1 MCRKQLAGNTGRK
14 NDSKKSPSGQH
25 RTNLSGCIFATE
37 ACIDNR
43 KKNRVKEQYL
53 LHMSPQYGERR
64 PTNGWDRFWSLGH
77 PSKFQ
82 RVSHL
87 AFIRPTAATSL
98 TGGHPNSAQ
107 CLAVSWVVLI
117 HYTHFQG
124 LMTEFCPVQN
134 SVYVQVLHSPILTAL
149 LHSTPAAG
157 VSQTLRRGTRN
168 YGTFTELSQR
178 SPPIFGWAVMTLG
191 TVPHSSRFSFRW
203 HWIAYNVL
211 MCR

>member
-1 MCRKQLAGNTGRK
+1 MTPKNLHLGNIAQICRAVSSQLRHVSTTGKKTVLKSNISSTCPRNMGNVGPLTAEIG
-14 NDSKKSPSGQH
+14 SGVWG
-25 RTNLSGCIFATE
+25 TPANF
-37 ACIDNR
+37 
-43 KKNRVKEQYL
+43 
-53 LHMSPQYGERR
+53 
-64 PTNGWDRFWSLGH
+64 NGFRILPSLGLLQRRRSPEAIQTLH
-77 PSKFQ
+77 NVWPSPG
-82 RVSHL
+82 L
-87 AFIRPTAATSL
+87 
-98 TGGHPNSAQ
+98 
-107 CLAVSWVVLI
+107 VLI

-203 HWIAYNVL
+203 H
-211 MCR
+211 